1 MIFTEIILLNG
12 FRQIE
17 NEAQKRQIYVFA
29 PKNLF
34 DLWVEFE
41 CSKPSGY

>member
-1 MIFTEIILLNG
+1 MIFSDEISQDGYRN
-12 FRQIE
+12 IE

-34 DLWVEFE
+34 DF
-41 CSKPSGY
+41 